1 MKYALKVY
9 FEEEWLYISEGPI
22 EELRPVL
29 FDTLEE
35 AEKMAE
41 IWRVEGIEE
50 KMEVVEYETE

>member
-1 MKYALKVY
+1 
-9 FEEEWLYISEGPI
+9 
-22 EELRPVL
+22 VL

-50 KMEVVEYETE
+50 KMEVVEYETD